1 MALVSAGRLN
11 KQIAGEI
18 GISEVTLKIHRGN
31 VIRKMQAKSSAE
43 LVLTT
48 DKLKIHSDKT

>member
-43 LVLTT
+43 LVLMT